1 VNVAVPPRIGPFTF
15 GELIEGVRTQ
25 VQCVIQQ
32 GDPPLNLTWL
42 KDEHPISYE
51 LGIHINQDEFSST
64 LIIPVVGLQHSG
76 NYTCIASNQAKEARQ
91 SSKLIVSGQSCSE
104 QKCTSSTDGTR
115 FFCDLMC
122 TCVCRLH
129 LQIGRVF

>member
-1 VNVAVPPRIGPFTF
+1 MAVNVAVPPRIGPFTF

-64 LIIPVVGLQHSG
+64 LIIPIVGLQHSG

-91 SSKLIVSGQSCSE
+91 SSKLIVSGQCIK
-104 QKCTSSTDGTR
+104 KCTSSTPAALI
-115 FFCDLMC
+115 F
-122 TCVCRLH
+122 V
-129 LQIGRVF
+129 V